1 MYQFKR
7 YALFFGALM
16 VAVMPYAIIN
26 AILISKDG
34 VGLGSIGTL
43 LIFGGSLFF
52 ASFLF
57 HEIKLKYPKIQKTNK
72 VDPKSEDLCNEP
84 IQTEEMIPLEIED
97 ANKEKAPV
105 VSEIIEEKIETNTV
119 TNDEQHKVLNTIS
132 NSMES
137 ADLFDEA
144 KTILVSSENECINPV
159 KEANINTHET
169 KTTNISPSTKTNL
182 FNKEKLKFSL
192 KIFTPI
198 SLIIFFSSSIF
209 LLRNWCLKAYV
220 YGIVNTKSSI
230 YDWDTE
236 HSLDRFH
243 GLYFSLK
250 SEDNGNYPFFDVIDS
265 WYIPT
270 IIIMCICCIAFIIY
284 TIKNRNK

>member
-105 VSEIIEEKIETNTV
+105 VSEIIEEKIETSTEINDKQHNEPNIISNPIE
-119 TNDEQHKVLNTIS
+119 TNNNMKNSEINKKNISNNIISVLVCVSLILNIILAIFLFNINNTIS
-132 NSMES
+132 ELKNTND
-137 ADLFDEA
+137 DLRHKLSKTEGDIASLLEEISKLEA
-144 KTILVSSENECINPV
+144 KI
-159 KEANINTHET
+159 A
-169 KTTNISPSTKTNL
+169 
-182 FNKEKLKFSL
+182 
-192 KIFTPI
+192 
-198 SLIIFFSSSIF
+198 IIE
-209 LLRNWCLKAYV
+209 L
-220 YGIVNTKSSI
+220 
-230 YDWDTE
+230 
-236 HSLDRFH
+236 
-243 GLYFSLK
+243 
-250 SEDNGNYPFFDVIDS
+250 
-265 WYIPT
+265 
-270 IIIMCICCIAFIIY
+270 
-284 TIKNRNK
+284 